1 MSSSVSTLYVNGN
14 AASGLLG
21 PGDYDY
27 FLVSLIAGAT
37 YTISLNAANSDG
49 LSDPFLYLV
58 GAYTDDYL
66 VDDDSGG
73 NLNAQLEFTP
83 SLTGDYYVVAA
94 GATDYD
100 GGVYEISV
108 ASAAAPDDYP
118 VDASGTIA
126 LGVAETGVIESEDD
140 LDYFQISLI
149 AGHSYSISLRG
160 RDSDGGSLFDPLLYG
175 IFADATGEFV
185 PGVEDDDSGTGRDS
199 ALEFTPDESGVY
211 FIAAASYTNGTGSYT
226 LEIVEGDSGVDGDVG
241 DGDANAQTLTLS
253 AGSGSITGS
262 IDFAEDS
269 DWFAVSLLA
278 GVSYTISLLGQ
289 DGSGGTLA
297 DPYFAGV
304 YDGDGEFMPGT
315 DNDDYGDSFDAQTS
329 FTPVVSGTYFL
340 AAESYAGDTGTYTLS
355 VAGAGAAP
363 VETPANTSTTLAIGL
378 NGAVRGVLE
387 TAGDIDWIAATLTGG
402 QTYVFDLIGDN
413 TAFNGLSDPLI
424 AGIYNSAGVLLPNTG
439 NDDFGFTR
447 DAQVTFTP
455 GVTGTYYLAATSFD
469 DDIGAYRLRL
479 RSNEPG
485 VDLAGDTTAD
495 ALTLTVDAA
504 AQSGA
509 IDFARDV
516 DWYKLSL
523 TAGQRYEINVR
534 GADSGSG
541 SLEDPELVG
550 IYDALGN
557 VIPGTGGADDELDVS
572 AHFTPV
578 TSGDYYLAVS
588 AADDEVGDYT
598 VAVQDEGAAGDGADL
613 ADNALTTAVAVPGTP
628 FSSTIDTAGDV
639 DWVRIDLTAGTTYR
653 LDLKGAPT
661 GDGSLSDPVLL
672 GVVDAQGMALADSA
686 DDDGGAGQ
694 NASASFL
701 APATGSYFAAVAG
714 YENATGS
721 YSLVAT
727 ALGAGSGNDA
737 TAPRLL
743 AVSPADNSTQVAP
756 GSNLTLVFDEV
767 VRAGTGSIT
776 ITGGLSPIVLSVS
789 DPQVRFAGATM
800 TINPTALLEDNTA
813 YSVQIGAGA
822 VQDLAGN
829 AFAGISNTTQFSFQ
843 TGALANIP
851 AASWT
856 VMVYM
861 AADNNL
867 ESFALDDLNEMESV
881 NFAGGLNVVTLVD
894 RAPGYASGD
903 GDWTDTRAGLIV
915 HDDNLNAVTSLG
927 EEDAL
932 GETNSGDGATLT
944 TFINNAMAANPATNY
959 ALIVWDH
966 GGGLSGTSWDDS
978 AGGDNLKLAEFRS
991 AVLASNLPH
1000 FDFIGFDACLQGM
1013 LEQCWDLRDLTDV
1026 MVASQELEPGDG
1038 WEYQSFLGALAA
1050 DPAMSAF
1057 DFANAVVDAYGE
1069 RYAGESDTT
1078 LSAIRTAGLDALNQS
1093 LNAFAATVMEVG
1105 PGLLPGLRAAAQHA
1119 TRLGPSDLDYRD
1131 LGDFMQEVV
1140 DTSGN
1145 SAVRAAA
1152 VSVKA
1157 ALDDAVM
1164 ARVGTVAGVN
1174 GLSIY
1179 LPLDSISFDYQSREL
1194 SFLQGSEW
1202 GSFLRYLLGDQRSD
1216 DLLGD
1221 EENNRLFGFSGD
1233 DSMDGGLGDDS
1244 LDGGVGED
1252 WMDGGEGDDTLDG
1265 GAGADDMQGGDG
1277 SDVYYVD
1284 DVDDACTET
1293 DEDSATGGVD
1303 EVRSLLSFYELGDF
1317 IENGVIESAT
1327 AAGLRGNG
1335 LGNVLRGAAGANVL
1349 EGEAGDDTL
1358 DGGAGNDS
1366 LSGGSGADRMLGGD
1380 GSDTYEVDNRS
1391 DVVLESNSNLASG
1404 GTDLIRSSV
1413 TYTLGNHLERLSLSG
1428 SSAINGTGNSGNNGL
1443 AGNSGRNELR
1453 GMAGLDTLSGGA
1465 GSDRL
1470 FGDAGDDRLFGGL
1483 GNDTLTGGAGRD
1495 RFVFDTAR
1503 GSSNV
1508 DRITD
1513 FVSRTDK
1520 ILLDDDI
1527 FTRLTGSS
1535 SGTPLAA
1542 SKYKFI
1548 TSGTGF
1554 AAGDADDRIIYNTNT
1569 DKLYYDA
1576 DGKGG
1581 AAAVQIAV
1589 ITMAGSAHPVA
1600 GDFLIVS

>member
-14 AASGLLG
+14 AATGILT
-21 PGDYDY
+21 PGEYDY
-27 FLVSLIAGAT
+27 FVVSLIAGAT
-37 YTISLNAANSDG
+37 YTVSLNAANSGG

-58 GAYTDDYL
+58 GADTNDYL
-66 VDDDSGG
+66 FDDDSGG
-73 NLNAQLEFTP
+73 SLNAQLEFTP
-83 SLTGDYYVVAA
+83 SLSGDYYVVAA

-100 GGVYEISV
+100 GGGYAVSV

-126 LGVAETGVIESEDD
+126 LGSVATGVIESRDD
-140 LDYFQISLI
+140 LDYFQIRLT
-149 AGHSYSISLRG
+149 AGQTYSITLRG
-160 RDSDGGSLFDPLLYG
+160 ADSDGGSLLDPLLYG
-175 IFADATGEFV
+175 IYADALGGFV
-185 PGVEDDDSGTGRDS
+185 SGAEDDDSGIGRDS
-199 ALEFTPDESGVY
+199 ALVFTPDDTGEY
-211 FIAAASYTNGTGSYT
+211 FIAAAAYGDGTGSYT
-226 LEIVEGDSGVDGDVG
+226 LEIVAGDSGVDGDVG
-241 DGDANAQTLTLS
+241 DGDANAQTITLS

-278 GVSYTISLLGQ
+278 GVTYTISLLGQ

-304 YDGDGEFMPGT
+304 YDGDGAFLPGT
-315 DNDDYGDSFDAQTS
+315 DNDDYGDSFDSQIS
-329 FTPVVSGTYFL
+329 FTPFISGTYFL
-340 AAESYAGDTGTYTLS
+340 AAESYSGVTGTYTLS
-355 VAGAGAAP
+355 VAGAAAAP
-363 VETPANTSTTLAIGL
+363 VETPATTGTTVAIGL
-378 NGAVRGVLE
+378 NGTVRGVLE
-387 TAGDIDWIAATLTGG
+387 AAGDIDWIAATLTGG
-402 QTYVFDLIGDN
+402 QTYVFDLMGDD

-455 GVTGTYYLAATSFD
+455 GVTGTYYLAATGFD
-469 DDIGAYRLRL
+469 DDLGAYSLRL
-479 RSNEPG
+479 RSNQPAT
-485 VDLAGDTTAD
+485 DLAGDNPAD
-495 ALTLTVDAA
+495 ALTLSVDAA

-509 IDFARDV
+509 IDFARDI

-523 TAGQRYEINVR
+523 TAGQRYAIDVR

-541 SLEDPELVG
+541 SLADPELVA

-572 AHFTPV
+572 ARFTPV
-578 TSGDYYLAVS
+578 TSGDYYIAVS

-598 VAVQDEGAAGDGADL
+598 VAVRDVGAASADF
-613 ADNALTTAVAVPGTP
+613 ADNVLTTALAVPGTP
-628 FSSTIDTAGDV
+628 FSSSIGTAGDV
-639 DWVRIDLTAGTTYR
+639 DWVRLELTAGTTYR

-661 GDGSLSDPVLL
+661 DDGSLSDPVLL

-686 DDDGGAGQ
+686 DDDGGVGQ
-694 NASASFL
+694 NASTTFL

-714 YENATGS
+714 YQNATGS
-721 YSLVAT
+721 YSLLAT
-727 ALGAGSGNDA
+727 ALGAGNGNDVA
-737 TAPRLL
+737 APRLL
-743 AVSPADNSTQVAP
+743 AVSPADNSAQVAP
-756 GSNLTLVFDEV
+756 GSNLTLVFDEA

-776 ITGGLSPIVLSVS
+776 ISGGLSPIVLSVT
-789 DPQVRFAGATM
+789 DPQVSFAGATV
-800 TINPTALLEDNTA
+800 TINPSALLADNTA
-813 YSVQIGAGA
+813 YSVQVSAGA

-829 AFAGISNTTQFSFQ
+829 AFAGIGNTTQFSFQ
-843 TGALANIP
+843 TGALADIP

-881 NFAGGLNVVTLVD
+881 NFAAGLNVITLVD

-903 GDWTDTRAGLIV
+903 GDWTDTRAGLMV
-915 HDDNLNAVTSLG
+915 HDDNLNAVSSLG
-927 EEDAL
+927 AEDSV

-944 TFINNAMAANPATNY
+944 TFINNAMAASPATNY

-1013 LEQCWDLRDLTDV
+1013 LEQCWDLRDLSDV
-1026 MVASQELEPGDG
+1026 VVASQELEPGDG

-1050 DPAMSAF
+1050 DPAMTAF
-1057 DFANAVVDAYGE
+1057 DFANAVVDTYGE

-1078 LSAIRTAGLDALNQS
+1078 LSAVRTAGLDALNQS
-1093 LNAFAATVMEVG
+1093 LNAFAATVMDIG

-1140 DTSGN
+1140 DTAGS
-1145 SAVRAAA
+1145 SDLRAAA
-1152 VSVKA
+1152 ASVKA

-1194 SFLQGSEW
+1194 GFLQGSEW
-1202 GSFLRYLLGDQRSD
+1202 GNFLRFLLGDQRGD

-1221 EENNRLFGFSGD
+1221 EDNNRLFGFSGD

-1244 LDGGVGED
+1244 IDGGVGED

-1284 DVDDACTET
+1284 NVGDACTET

-1303 EVRSLLSFYELGDF
+1303 EVRSLLSFYVLGDF
-1317 IENGVIESAT
+1317 IENGVIEALT
-1327 AAGLRGNG
+1327 AASLRGNG
-1335 LGNVLRGAAGANVL
+1335 LGNVLRGATGANVL

-1358 DGGAGNDS
+1358 EGGAGNDTLDGDVGNDS
-1366 LSGGSGADRMLGGD
+1366 LDGGSGDDRMLGGNGAD
-1380 GSDTYEVDNRS
+1380 FYRVDSRS
-1391 DVVLESNSNLASG
+1391 DVIVESSSAG
-1404 GTDLIRSSV
+1404 GTDSVTSSV
-1413 TYTLGNHLERLSLSG
+1413 TYTLSANLERLLLSG
-1428 SSAINGTGNSGNNGL
+1428 SAAINGTGNAGNNAVSGNGGANVLSGL
-1443 AGNSGRNELR
+1443 
-1453 GMAGLDTLSGGA
+1453 AGLDTLLGG
-1465 GSDRL
+1465 
-1470 FGDAGDDRLFGGL
+1470 AGDDRLFGGL

-1535 SGTPLAA
+1535 GGTPLAA